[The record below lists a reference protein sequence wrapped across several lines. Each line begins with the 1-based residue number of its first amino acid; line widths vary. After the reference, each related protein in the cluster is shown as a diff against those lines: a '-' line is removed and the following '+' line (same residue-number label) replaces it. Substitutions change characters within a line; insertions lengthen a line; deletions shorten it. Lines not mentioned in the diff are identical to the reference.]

1 MRRVL
6 LLAALVGLAGC
17 GSRSGSEKPAASAAP
32 VAPQLSSAQVQPP
45 PPGAS
50 GALVALVDS
59 PQSRTRLAYVDDAR
73 LDGAD
78 LPFGADRVRRLVLA
92 DGFQSADESGSVSI
106 GRDDTEPAAA
116 DDADVN
122 ALAGHSIS
130 AVQACLGDP
139 FAETILGPGS
149 LGEGVAAGAGLAISP
164 EDPARIELRLCSVP
178 PVRRLHALER
188 RLEKRFGPLG
198 GLVEER
204 EIRELDLLTA
214 VVPVDALKPGRAL
227 ELLGDPSTL

>member
-1 MRRVL
+1 MRRAP
-6 LLAALVGLAGC
+6 LLALVVLAGC
-17 GSRSGSEKPAASAAP
+17 GSGSEVPAASPTP
-32 VAPQLSSAQVQPP
+32 VARALSGAQVQPP

-59 PQSRTRLAYVDDAR
+59 PQSRTRLAYVDEAR
-73 LDGAD
+73 LDAAE
-78 LPFGADRVRRLVLA
+78 LPFAVDRVRDLVLA
-92 DGFQSADESGSVSI
+92 DGFQSADASGSVSI
-106 GRDDTEPAAA
+106 GRDGTEPAAA
-116 DDADVN
+116 DDADAN

-139 FAETILGPGS
+139 FAETILGPEA

-164 EDPARIELRLCSVP
+164 EDPERVELRLCVVP

-188 RLEKRFGPLG
+188 RLQRRFGKLG
-198 GLVEER
+198 GFVEER

-214 VVPVDALKPGRAL
+214 VVPVDAVKPRRAL
-227 ELLGDPSTL
+227 ELLGDPGTLLG